1 MKTILKKISILFVVM
16 LSFTITHANA
26 SIDSSASS
34 VQLRTSCAD
43 GSGGVLNN
51 CFDNQTALMDW
62 IKNTRQPSA
71 ESSMVVEIGAG
82 TYQRIEWLC
91 KPGEGHVSF
100 RGAGRGR
107 TVFTDSWV
115 LGNAMTFQN
124 CEDLTFDSM
133 TINAKFISVVWAG
146 HGNAVWTD
154 VELLAEYATWYE
166 TPADDRT
173 SGLACPSGVNN
184 EHKFFSSSLILTKP
198 TLGATIYLN
207 NCGVTWFY
215 GSELV
220 FDGSNSTMNNLAIG
234 VKSSGAGHET
244 HLYGSNIRLLSGSD
258 SAINE
263 LIAYQSNANGQIHS
277 HGTGIDLISENSIPI
292 TALQVN
298 TGGMIH
304 AAESAYVLKTGANGT
319 VTRIDNNGGEIHA
332 PHLWSKVPN
341 TDGDSATIDTNYVTA
356 NGADQAVVTAGTSD
370 GFPHPAIY
378 SDQCP
383 STARWYDALDKVCR
397 NN

>member
-1 MKTILKKISILFVVM
+1 MKIMLKKLLILSATILSL
-16 LSFTITHANA
+16 TITNANA
-26 SIDSSASS
+26 SIDSNASS
-34 VQLRTSCAD
+34 VQLLTSCD
-43 GSGGVLNN
+43 NGSGGVLNN
-51 CFDNQTALMDW
+51 CFDNQTVLMDW
-62 IKNTRQPSA
+62 IKNTRNPSA
-71 ESSMVVEIGAG
+71 TNSMVVEIGAG
-82 TYQRIEWLC
+82 TFQRIEWLC
-91 KPGEGHVSF
+91 KPGEGYVSF

-107 TVFTDSWV
+107 TVFTDSWI

-146 HGNAVWTD
+146 HGNATWTD
-154 VELLAEYATWYE
+154 VELIAEYATWYE
-166 TPADDRT
+166 TPQNQLTTGNVCT
-173 SGLACPSGVNN
+173 SDVNN
-184 EHKFFSSSLILTKP
+184 EHKFFSSSLILKKP

-220 FDGSNSTMNNLAIG
+220 FDGSDSTMNYFAVG

-244 HLYGSNIRLLSGSD
+244 HLYGSNIRLLSGTN

-263 LIAYQSNANGQIHS
+263 LIAFQSNDNGQIHI
-277 HGTGIDLISENSIPI
+277 HGTGIDLISEKSIPI
-292 TALQVN
+292 TALQAN
-298 TGGMIH
+298 NGGMIH
-304 AAESAYVLKTGANGT
+304 AAESAYVLRTGANGT
-319 VTRIDNNGGEIHA
+319 VTRIDNNGGSIHA
-332 PHLWSKVPN
+332 PHLWAHVPN
-341 TDGDSATIDTNYVTA
+341 TDGDSTTIDTNFVTA
-356 NGADQAVVTAGTSD
+356 NGADQTVVTAGTSD

-383 STARWYDALDKVCR
+383 SSARWYDTSDKICR